1 MTFPQFSHPD
11 RFGYLNCTEKC
22 ALECVADVL
31 ASKMDTFN
39 SNKSRQD
46 NNNRHMK

>member
-1 MTFPQFSHPD
+1 MTFPRFSHPD

-22 ALECVADVL
+22 ALECVAGV
-31 ASKMDTFN
+31 SKMDTFN